1 MLAWIDFAD
10 PRRPPGTS
18 DTSDT
23 SDASADPAPSGRL
36 RAAFAAPLHTLI
48 ARTPEQVK
56 PVLDAVEAFARQG
69 LWCVGYL
76 RYEAASAFDSALQ
89 THLADGPLA
98 CFGVFAQ
105 ALPWP
110 DNPAT
115 PSSAPLSSA
124 IVFSGK
130 DAGSHT
136 TQPPDANAGVT
147 VTTTAATTA
156 AATATTTTAT
166 AATETAADPA
176 TAAATA
182 VSAAALATS
191 VHWQQALTRERF
203 DAALTTIH
211 DAIAA
216 GEYYQVNYTA
226 PLHGEFSGNPAALF
240 ERLQRAQPGGY
251 AAFIDTGAEQ
261 LLSVSPE
268 LFFDWDGR
276 HILTRPMKGTAPRGV
291 DAASDAALAQA
302 LTTSPKERAENVMI
316 VDLLRNDLS
325 RIAQPH
331 SVQAPRLCAV
341 QSLPTVHQMVS
352 DVTAQ
357 TRPGTT
363 LAQVFA
369 ALFPCGSITGAP
381 KVRAMQTIC
390 ALEPQPRGVY
400 CGAIGVVRPGG
411 HATFN
416 VAIRTVTLQG
426 AQAHCGIGSGITF
439 DATPANEW
447 QEWQHKR
454 GFLARAS
461 VDFQLLETLR
471 LQASEFHNLG
481 AHLAR
486 LAGAARHFGY
496 PFDEGRIRAS
506 LQTLIYNAALCVS
519 KDTAHQHLDTHPHH
533 AQPDALP
540 SGQNPSDTAWR
551 VRLLLD
557 ARGRPSVEKYK
568 LNSAPALITIALAAT
583 PFEAHLSEFTR
594 FKTTHRAHYEA
605 YAPVDAAL
613 FDTLLYNPRGEITEC
628 TRGNIALLLDG
639 QWLTPALHC
648 GLLPGVG
655 RAKFLAEGRLSEA
668 VITLADLPR
677 VQAFAFINS
686 LRGWLPARLHA

>member
-1 MLAWIDFAD
+1 MSIRLDFAD
-10 PRRPPGTS
+10 PRCLPGAP
-18 DTSDT
+18 DTQ
-23 SDASADPAPSGRL
+23 DASAAPAPSGRL
-36 RAAFAAPLHTLI
+36 RASFEDPLHTLV
-48 ARTPEQVK
+48 AHTAAQVQ
-56 PVLDAVEAFARQG
+56 PLLDAVEAYAHQG

-76 RYEAASAFDSALQ
+76 RYEAASAFDAALQ
-89 THLADGPLA
+89 THPAGGPLA
-98 CFGVFAQ
+98 WFGVFAQ

-110 DNPAT
+110 DDHAK
-115 PSSAPLSSA
+115 SANAPTTVRWHSPLSREQ
-124 IVFSGK
+124 F
-130 DAGSHT
+130 
-136 TQPPDANAGVT
+136 DANL
-147 VTTTAATTA
+147 AA
-156 AATATTTTAT
+156 
-166 AATETAADPA
+166 
-176 TAAATA
+176 
-182 VSAAALATS
+182 
-191 VHWQQALTRERF
+191 
-203 DAALTTIH
+203 IH
-211 DAIAA
+211 EAIAA
-216 GEYYQVNYTA
+216 GDFYQVNYTA
-226 PLHGEFSGNPAALF
+226 PLHGAFAGSPAALF

-261 LLSVSPE
+261 ILSVSPE
-268 LFFDWDGR
+268 LFFDWDGAR
-276 HILTRPMKGTAPRGV
+276 KGDHILTRPMKGTAPRGN

-325 RIAQPH
+325 RIARPH
-331 SVQAPRLCAV
+331 TVQVPSLCAV

-426 AQAHCGIGSGITF
+426 AQARCGIGSGITF
-439 DATPANEW
+439 DATAANEW

-454 GFLARAS
+454 GFLERAS

-471 LQASEFHNLG
+471 LEAGEFHNLG

-496 PFDEGRIRAS
+496 VFDEQRIRAA
-506 LQTLIYNAALCVS
+506 LQTLIGSPALGALGDS
-519 KDTAHQHLDTHPHH
+519 AHQPGETRPHH
-533 AQPDALP
+533 TEPDAVP
-540 SGQNPSDTAWR
+540 SGQTAADTAWR

-557 ARGRPSVEKYK
+557 ADGTPSVEKYK
-568 LNSAPALITIALAAT
+568 LNSPLAHIDIALAAT

-594 FKTTHRAHYEA
+594 FKTTRRTHYEA
-605 YAPVDAAL
+605 YAPLNAAL

-639 QWLTPALHC
+639 QWRTPALHC

-655 RAKFLAEGRLSEA
+655 RATFLAEGRLSEA

-677 VQAFAFINS
+677 VQTLAFVNS
-686 LRGWLPARLHA
+686 LRGWLPAKLQA